1 MRPSGK
7 QKIKLK
13 NINTKAPAKTDKA
26 VCKREFDKLQN
37 DFFEIQ
43 HLLYA
48 SDTYSLLI
56 VFQGIDTSGKDS
68 TIRHVFSCVNPLGV
82 HATSFKAPNDEELE
96 HDYMWRI
103 FQKLPEKGRIQIFNR
118 SYYEDIL
125 VPTIQKTFSSQLI
138 DKRYNFIN
146 AFEQHLLDNKTL
158 VLKFFLHI
166 SEDEQKKRI
175 QDRLKDPEKKWK
187 YSNEDIKSSKK
198 WNDYTQVYEQILN
211 RCSAYIPWIII
222 PADNKWYRNY
232 LVISTIVDHLK
243 KLNLKLPTKNK

>member
-1 MRPSGK
+1 MKR
-7 QKIKLK
+7 IKLK
-13 NINTKAPAKTDKA
+13 NSNTKAPAKIDKA
-26 VCKREFDKLQN
+26 VCKLEFDKLQN
-37 DFFEIQ
+37 EFFDIQ

-68 TIRHVFSCVNPLGV
+68 TIRHVFSHVNPLGV
-82 HATSFKAPNDEELE
+82 HATSFKAPNDAELE

-125 VPTIQKTFSSQLI
+125 VPTIQKTLSPQLI

-175 QDRLKDPEKKWK
+175 QERLKNPEKEWK
-187 YSNEDIKSSKK
+187 YSSEDIKSSKK
-198 WNDYTQVYEQILN
+198 WNDYEQVYEKILN
-211 RCSAYIPWIII
+211 RCSTYIPWIIV

-232 LVISTIVDHLK
+232 LVISIIVDHLK